1 MKIEFEKY
9 HGAGNDFILVDNSLR
24 NFPKEQRLIE
34 QLCHRRYGIGAD
46 GLILLEKHPDFDF
59 EMLYFNADGRL
70 GSMCGNGGRCAVVF
84 ARKSG
89 LIHESANFLAVDGP
103 HIATITDTN
112 QVKLSMNPVNKVE
125 TAGDNYIFNTGSPHF
140 VTFIDNLQDLDV
152 VAEGKKI
159 RYGEAY
165 RSAGINV
172 NFASLAGTTCSM
184 RTYER
189 GVEDETLSCG
199 TGTVAVAIAVSL
211 RQNNNSL
218 LQEYSIQATGG
229 KLKVYFS
236 KNEKGNFT
244 EIFLEGPVQPVFTG
258 IVEI

>member
-1 MKIEFEKY
+1 MKIQFEKY

-59 EMLYFNADGRL
+59 EMLYYNADGRL

-84 ARKSG
+84 ARKAG
-89 LIHESANFLAVDGP
+89 LIHGSANFLAVDGP
-103 HIATITDTN
+103 HTATITGTDA
-112 QVKLSMNPVNKVE
+112 VKLSMSPVNKVE
-125 TAGDNYIFNTGSPHF
+125 TAGANYVLNTGSPHF
-140 VTFIDNLQDLDV
+140 VKFVDTIQDLDV

-159 RYGEAY
+159 RYAGAY
-165 RSAGINV
+165 RSEGINV
-172 NFASLAGTTCSM
+172 NFASLAGAAWSM

-199 TGTVAVAIAVSL
+199 TGTVAVAIAIAL
-211 RQNNNSL
+211 HQKNNSL
-218 LQEYSIQATGG
+218 LQEYSIQASGG
-229 KLKVYFS
+229 RLKVYFS
-236 KNEKGNFT
+236 KQEAGHFT
-244 EIFLEGPVQPVFTG
+244 NIFLEGPVQHVFTG
-258 IVEI
+258 MVEI